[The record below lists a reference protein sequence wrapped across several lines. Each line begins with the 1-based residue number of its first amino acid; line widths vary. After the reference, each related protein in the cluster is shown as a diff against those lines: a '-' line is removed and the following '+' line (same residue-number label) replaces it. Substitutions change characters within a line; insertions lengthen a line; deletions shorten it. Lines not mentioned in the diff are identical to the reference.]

1 MKSLKGNHF
10 SKRPSRER
18 EGGGKREKPSKLETA
33 REPLSSFI
41 HPGSWS
47 SNADRSSRIVPLS
60 ETEREERKT

>member
-18 EGGGKREKPSKLETA
+18 ERERGGGEREKPSKLETA

-41 HPGSWS
+41 H
-47 SNADRSSRIVPLS
+47 SSRQLVLKC
-60 ETEREERKT
+60 R